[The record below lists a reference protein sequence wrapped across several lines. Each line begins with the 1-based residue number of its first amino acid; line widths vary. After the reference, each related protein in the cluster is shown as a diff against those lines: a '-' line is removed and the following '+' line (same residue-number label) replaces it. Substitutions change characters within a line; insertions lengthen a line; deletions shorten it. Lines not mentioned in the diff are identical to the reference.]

1 MDIGSDVYSLSVE
14 NQNLLV
20 GIKHYFNA
28 LTRVVNDTQNIYET
42 MDMVKKNR
50 GPMEQKMEVVIG
62 EILEV
67 EGVLVQDFKNLNEK
81 LDAIEKKLS

>member
-1 MDIGSDVYSLSVE
+1 M
-14 NQNLLV
+14 
-20 GIKHYFNA
+20 KHYFNA

-62 EILEV
+62 EILQV